1 MEGFN
6 RFAAC
11 FFGAIV
17 VIAVIS
23 ALAIGGREMSL
34 RMNAH
39 YGPREEQVRHN
50 TFECSQSHSDGMA
63 REIRQYQDQYNALDP
78 NDPKTPGSKT
88 LLRQRVIQDAESQN
102 SDACPL
108 PSDVQSFVQS
118 LR

>member
-6 RFAAC
+6 RFAAG
-11 FFGAIV
+11 FFGTLA
-17 VIAVIS
+17 VIAVIG
-23 ALAIGGREMSL
+23 ALAIGGREFSL

-39 YGPREEQVRHN
+39 YAPKEEQVRHD
-50 TFECSQSHSDGMA
+50 TFECSASHSDGMV

-78 NDPKTPGSKT
+78 ADPKTPGSKA
-88 LLRQRVIQDAESQN
+88 LISERVRQDAQTQN
-102 SDACPL
+102 SDACPF

>member
-1 MEGFN
+1 MGSLKAFLITVAVVLGI
-6 RFAAC
+6 AAL
-11 FFGAIV
+11 GVA
-17 VIAVIS
+17 
-23 ALAIGGREMSL
+23 GREFSL

-39 YGPREEQVRHN
+39 YAPREEQVRHN

-63 REIRQYQDQYNALDP
+63 REIRQYQDQYGAADTAG
-78 NDPKTPGSKT
+78 KAVI
-88 LLRQRVIQDAESQN
+88 RQRVLQDAESQN